1 MSHKY
6 LIERLWIDP
15 MENRNADGYE
25 PFGYVDTEEEAKE
38 ECSKG
43 RMYNEKDCWSLFA
56 DTPQYRYRELKHLTN
71 RK

>member
-1 MSHKY
+1 
-6 LIERLWIDP
+6 

>member
-43 RMYNEKDCWSLFA
+43 RMYNEKDCW
-56 DTPQYRYRELKHLTN
+56 
-71 RK
+71 